1 MNMPTHPTHPRHTV
15 RVLAVVAAAVLAS
28 CTGVA
33 TTVDTTTPPSPAGPL
48 QSSGR
53 QSSSP
58 SELMPA
64 SSSELTPAS
73 SSPTGLQAPQSAPQV
88 VTKQEGAPP
97 PPSNSVWAAWTDT
110 QDGLD
115 QLWST
120 LLIDEGPTPPAPTL
134 VEGRAIVL
142 AATGE
147 GQDCPTTLT
156 SVEFQDSV
164 LELIFRIFPE
174 DPSTQIGLS
183 PTEEPTFVCRADFN
197 PVTFIVEVDPQATQ
211 PPITVDFGR
220 ESVRIEEPDIV
231 VSQ

>member
-1 MNMPTHPTHPRHTV
+1 
-15 RVLAVVAAAVLAS
+15 
-28 CTGVA
+28 
-33 TTVDTTTPPSPAGPL
+33 
-48 QSSGR
+48 
-53 QSSSP
+53 
-58 SELMPA
+58 
-64 SSSELTPAS
+64 
-73 SSPTGLQAPQSAPQV
+73 V
-88 VTKQEGAPP
+88 VTKREGAPP

-115 QLWST
+115 RLWSA
-120 LLIDEGPTPPAPTL
+120 LLIDEGPTPPPPTL
-134 VEGRAIVL
+134 VEGTAIVL

-164 LELIFRIFPE
+164 LELTFRIFPE

-183 PTEEPTFVCRADFN
+183 PTEEPTFVCLADFN
-197 PVTFIVEVDPQATQ
+197 PVTFIVEVDPQTTQ

-220 ESVRIEEPDIV
+220 ESVRIEEPDTV